1 ARPRIPRR
9 RPDPYV
15 PALLPPCQPR
25 GARPALLTPPSN
37 RHEEPIVCAPQDA
50 LGALEDGMVDLV
62 VLGES
67 LLVWRKGENAFARA
81 RFE

>member
-1 ARPRIPRR
+1 MNVERDTKDLRTEAISRLESVARIAKSSGAKSLAEALSTDRI
-9 RPDPYV
+9 
-15 PALLPPCQPR
+15 
-25 GARPALLTPPSN
+25 ARL
-37 RHEEPIVCAPQDA
+37 REERFH
-50 LGALEDGMVDLV
+50 LV

>member
-1 ARPRIPRR
+1 
-9 RPDPYV
+9 
-15 PALLPPCQPR
+15 
-25 GARPALLTPPSN
+25 
-37 RHEEPIVCAPQDA
+37 
-50 LGALEDGMVDLV
+50 

>member
-1 ARPRIPRR
+1 
-9 RPDPYV
+9 
-15 PALLPPCQPR
+15 
-25 GARPALLTPPSN
+25 
-37 RHEEPIVCAPQDA
+37 HEEPIVCAPQDA

>member
-1 ARPRIPRR
+1 MPHNRCRPGQRR
-9 RPDPYV
+9 
-15 PALLPPCQPR
+15 A
-25 GARPALLTPPSN
+25 PPSSSEPINTSFN
-37 RHEEPIVCAPQDA
+37 RHEEPIVCAPQNA